1 MARKAAYWTM
11 VCHAELCG
19 QHFSHMQ
26 SSSSICL
33 RCYRLT
39 FIMLTSPA
47 LISCLLV
54 VRTAHLDPIKRRTTL
69 QLSHMSE
76 TGGSL
81 LGHVESGNDSA
92 LQALFFVVIALFLGM
107 QHHSYSQDKRHTEV
121 QSSEL
126 AASAGTFTKQA
137 LAWVKIPFTA
147 LLLVTAV
154 SLMAVSDFHS
164 CFMSCCS
171 KQMRAMTGVGSAA
184 GNRQ

>member
-1 MARKAAYWTM
+1 
-11 VCHAELCG
+11 
-19 QHFSHMQ
+19 
-26 SSSSICL
+26 
-33 RCYRLT
+33 
-39 FIMLTSPA
+39 
-47 LISCLLV
+47 
-54 VRTAHLDPIKRRTTL
+54 
-69 QLSHMSE
+69 MSE
-76 TGGSL
+76 IGGSL

-107 QHHSYSQDKRHTEV
+107 QHHSCSQDKSHTEV

-137 LAWVKIPFTA
+137 LAWIKIPFTA

-171 KQMRAMTGVGSAA
+171 KQMHAMTGLGSAA
-184 GNRQ
+184 GNRQRNIHKELALCGTWSNSMGGPQTELHCTFNLYCACFKCPSQVSHFKRNITSAVIHLLLCNVLHPRVTKH